1 MVAERAAGWAV
12 TLYHAP
18 PMSPALRR
26 RAVVLAVSAVAVVAA
41 LAAGARV
48 ARAQDGGAGGS
59 AAPAGPPPTPVKV
72 AAVRSE
78 KLAPRKKVFGELHAA
93 HRSVIAAEEGG
104 IVREVLVHE
113 GEKAAAGAVLVRLD
127 DARLKLAAAANAA
140 SLSSARAAVVEREA
154 MLART
159 ERDLDLMKRAASQ
172 GGTNPR
178 EMSDSESAVAVAR
191 AQLAQAKAA
200 VAIVEQQGAL
210 ITKRAADLEVRA
222 PYAGVVTARHADVGA
237 WVADGGAVVDFLGT
251 EELEGWFEVPQEL
264 FGAAMDLVAQADK
277 HLTRAVPVD
286 IQSAT
291 GQDIKAV
298 GIRVVPEID
307 PRSRT
312 FHAVLRI
319 MREDDVPLASG
330 LALTAYV
337 PAGAL
342 APRLLVSK
350 DAILRGDA
358 GPFVYAV
365 RGGIAMPVNVRI
377 AFPAGAD
384 VALEPGSLEEG
395 AQVVVE
401 GNERL
406 RPMSPVAPLAA
417 AAAPSATAP
426 SAAGSEGKK

>member
-1 MVAERAAGWAV
+1 
-12 TLYHAP
+12 
-18 PMSPALRR
+18 MSPAPR

-41 LAAGARV
+41 LTSTIC
-48 ARAQDGGAGGS
+48 AQDGGGGGGAA

-78 KLAPRKKVFGELHAA
+78 KLSPRKKVFGELHAA

-140 SLSSARAAVVEREA
+140 SLSSARAAVIEREA
-154 MLART
+154 MVARN
-159 ERDLDLMKRAASQ
+159 ERDFDLMKRAASQ
-172 GGTNPR
+172 GGTSSR

-191 AQLAQAKAA
+191 AQLEQAKAA

-210 ITKRAADLEVRA
+210 IAKRSADLEVRA
-222 PYAGVVTARHADVGA
+222 PYAGVVTARHADIGA

-277 HLTRAVPVD
+277 HLTRAIPVE
-286 IQSAT
+286 IETAT
-291 GQDIKAV
+291 GQEIPAV

-319 MREDDVPLASG
+319 MRKDDVPLAAG
-330 LALTAYV
+330 LALNAFV
-337 PAGAL
+337 PQGAAANWTLVPKNALVYQGVNASVFMVDKGVAVPVPVRVAFPIGDSVALEGAGMLAAGAL
-342 APRLLVSK
+342 
-350 DAILRGDA
+350 
-358 GPFVYAV
+358 
-365 RGGIAMPVNVRI
+365 
-377 AFPAGAD
+377 
-384 VALEPGSLEEG
+384 
-395 AQVVVE
+395 VVVE

-406 RPMSPVAPLAA
+406 IPMSPVAPI
-417 AAAPSATAP
+417 APATGE
-426 SAAGSEGKK
+426 SK

>member
-1 MVAERAAGWAV
+1 
-12 TLYHAP
+12 
-18 PMSPALRR
+18 
-26 RAVVLAVSAVAVVAA
+26 VSAVAVVAA
-41 LAAGARV
+41 LTSTIC
-48 ARAQDGGAGGS
+48 AQDGGGGGGAA

-78 KLAPRKKVFGELHAA
+78 KLSPRKRVFGELHAA

-140 SLSSARAAVVEREA
+140 SLSSARAAVIEREA
-154 MLART
+154 MVART
-159 ERDLDLMKRAASQ
+159 ERDFDLMKRAASQ
-172 GGTNPR
+172 GGTSSR

-191 AQLAQAKAA
+191 AQLEQAKAA

-210 ITKRAADLEVRA
+210 IAKRSADLEVRA
-222 PYAGVVTARHADVGA
+222 PYAGVVTSRHADVGA

-277 HLTRAVPVD
+277 HLTRAIPVD
-286 IQSAT
+286 IETAT
-291 GQDIKAV
+291 GHDIPAV

-319 MREDDVPLASG
+319 MRQDDVPLASG
-330 LALTAYV
+330 LALTAFV
-337 PAGAL
+337 PAGARV
-342 APRLLVSK
+342 PRLLVSK

-406 RPMSPVAPLAA
+406 RPMSPVAPIATPAA
-417 AAAPSATAP
+417 PAAAP
-426 SAAGSEGKK
+426 AAGSEGKK